1 MQDLIDSSSQRD
13 SKNRPNIEDVYDK
26 VNELKNRI
34 HKMNN
39 DEKIISFCFARMF
52 KGCRYLEKL
61 DLSEVDIHGV
71 FD

>member
-39 DEKIISFCFARMF
+39 DEKKFLFVLLVCL
-52 KGCRYLEKL
+52 K
-61 DLSEVDIHGV
+61 DVDI
-71 FD
+71 